1 MNPPYGKDSERNT
14 SIKDWLCKCCRAC
27 EDFGSE
33 VLALIPVATN
43 TSHWKQYVFGHA
55 RAVCFLYDTRLRFM
69 LNGKLDAK
77 GAPMACAMV
86 YWGDNL
92 EKFRSVFSSFGA
104 IMT

>member
-14 SIKDWLCKCCRAC
+14 SIKDWMCKCCLAH

-33 VLALIPVATN
+33 VLALILVATN

-55 RAVCFLYDTRLRFM
+55 KAVCFLYDTRVCFM
-69 LNGKLDAK
+69 PNGKLDAK
-77 GAPMACAMV
+77 GAPMACSMG
-86 YWGDNL
+86 YCGDNL
-92 EKFRSVFSSFGA
+92 EKFISVFSSFGA